1 MRNRDYTLPRHT
13 NDSAIAR
20 ARIDK
25 GMTQGQLAEAVGCMQ
40 KDISRW
46 ERGVYSPRVDVLA
59 KMAEVLGCSVDS
71 LIGKGV
77 QE

>member
-1 MRNRDYTLPRHT
+1 MNGGRNAPRDRGAKSPIT
-13 NDSAIAR
+13 AAR
-20 ARIDK
+20 LAA

-59 KMAEVLGCSVDS
+59 KMAEALGCSIDE
-71 LIGKGV
+71 LISKG
-77 QE
+77 QD